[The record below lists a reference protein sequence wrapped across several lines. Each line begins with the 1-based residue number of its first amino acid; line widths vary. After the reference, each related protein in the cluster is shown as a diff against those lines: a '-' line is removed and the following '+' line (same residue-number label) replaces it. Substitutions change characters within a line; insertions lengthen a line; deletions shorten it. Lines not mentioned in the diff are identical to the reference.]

1 MNLVS
6 PPADAVTDIVYC
18 MSLALQ
24 IDNVDYTE
32 KSGIIQD
39 PAIVFQMYD

>member
-6 PPADAVTDIVYC
+6 PTADAVTDIVYC
-18 MSLALQ
+18 MSLELQ
-24 IDNVDYTE
+24 MDKVDYTE
-32 KSGIIQD
+32 KSGIIQN